1 MNHRQHELY
10 NDYEALWQAAWPDIH
25 RGRVEC
31 DQLVM
36 CKDRDQ
42 RRGLTVIA
50 RLDPDVVR
58 QIGDF
63 LATLHAI
70 EPQQYYYPSADLH
83 LTILSLF
90 TATDRYHPCL
100 ANADAYIAAV
110 TTALTS
116 MPTFALDTVG
126 VTLSRGAVLVQGFPH
141 DATLNIIRDTL
152 RRQLTAQQL
161 GSGLDQR
168 YRLRTAHSTIAR
180 FTAPLQNSARFADT
194 LHAYRHVAFGTS
206 TVIKLDVVINDW
218 YMSSDR
224 LTLLKTYELDL
235 RARTT

>member
-1 MNHRQHELY
+1 LNHRQHELY
-10 NDYEALWQAAWPDIH
+10 SDYEALWQAAWQDIH
-25 RGRVEC
+25 RGRIEC
-31 DQLVM
+31 DWQVM
-36 CKDRDQ
+36 RKDHDQ
-42 RRGLTVIA
+42 RRGMTVIA
-50 RLDPDVVR
+50 RLNPDVVR

-63 LATLHAI
+63 LAALRAI

-90 TATDRYHPCL
+90 TATEQYHPFL
-100 ANADAYIAAV
+100 SNTDAYIAAV
-110 TTALTS
+110 TTALAS

-126 VTLSRGAVLVQGFPH
+126 VTLSRGAVLTQGFPH

-152 RRQLTAQQL
+152 RHHLIAQQL

-180 FTAPLQNSARFADT
+180 FTAPLQNPARFADT
-194 LHAYRHVAFGTS
+194 VNDYRHVVFGPS
-206 TVIKLDVVINDW
+206 TVAQLDVVINDW

-235 RARTT
+235 RACTT